1 MNKKESMKQLKVY
14 FLLILLFLANIN
26 LQAQDT
32 KNQFNPVNTG
42 VTSLSIAPDS
52 RGGAMGEPGQAPGDP
67 ETVSI
72 GEGFEFRA

>member
-42 VTSLSIAPDS
+42 VISSLSIAPDS
-52 RGGAMGEPGQAPGDP
+52 RVVQWAM
-67 ETVSI
+67 
-72 GEGFEFRA
+72 